1 MISVDIRGLPE
12 VQRMLRNLADEQMPF
27 AISSAL
33 NTAAFAIQKQQKERV
48 PTVFDRPT
56 PLTKGAFRVEKATKQ
71 KQTSV
76 VYVDPKR
83 AVILKTHEEGGKR
96 GDQKLER
103 YLKSKGWLG
112 GGARAVPTDKM
123 PLNSYGN
130 PKAAE
135 VNKIIAGLPAISGIK
150 GDKKRVFV
158 IPAGSLRGGLS
169 PGIYRTLSRS
179 KGAAIMKLYHFVS
192 RAEYQKRLGFE
203 ESARTEAL
211 RILPGL
217 MSAAIERAIRTAR

>member
-1 MISVDIRGLPE
+1 MIRVDIRGLPE
-12 VQRMLRNLADEQMPF
+12 VQRMLRNLAEEQMPY
-27 AISSAL
+27 AMMLTL
-33 NTAAFAIQKQQKERV
+33 NNAAFAIQKQQKERI

-71 KQTSV
+71 KLTSV

-96 GDQKLER
+96 GDQRLEWF
-103 YLKSKGWLG
+103 LKSKGWL
-112 GGARAVPTDKM
+112 AASWRAVPTDKM

-135 VNKIIAGLPAISGIK
+135 VNKIIAGLPTIGGVK

-158 IPAGSLRGGLS
+158 IPAGSQRGGLS
-169 PGIYRTLSRS
+169 PGVYRTLSRS

-192 RAEYQKRLGFE
+192 RTEYQKRLGFE
-203 ESARTEAL
+203 ESARAEAI

-217 MSAAIERAIRTAR
+217 MSAAIERAIRTAM

>member
-1 MISVDIRGLPE
+1 MNIDVVGMAE

-33 NTAAFAIQKQQKERV
+33 NTVAFAIQKDQKTRI

-71 KQTSV
+71 KLTSI

-83 AVILKTHEEGGKR
+83 AVILKTHEEGGHR
-96 GDQKLER
+96 GDQRLEWF
-103 YLKSKGWLG
+103 LKGKGWL
-112 GGARAVPTDKM
+112 ARSDRAVPTDNM

-130 PKAAE
+130 PKVAE
-135 VNKIIAGLPAISGIK
+135 VNKIIAGLPAIGGIK

-179 KGAAIMKLYHFVS
+179 KGAAIAKLYHFVS

-203 ESARTEAL
+203 ASSRAEAI

>member
-1 MISVDIRGLPE
+1 MISIDVRGIAE
-12 VQRMLRNLADEQMPF
+12 VQRMLQNLAEEQLPY

-33 NTAAFAIQKQQKERV
+33 NSTAFAVQKFEKQRL

-56 PLTKGAFRVEKATKQ
+56 PLIKGAFLVEKATKQ
-71 KQTSV
+71 NLTAV

-103 YLKSKGWLG
+103 YLKSKGWLSSSD
-112 GGARAVPTDKM
+112 RAVPTDKM

-135 VNKIIAGLPAISGIK
+135 VNKIIAGLPAIGGIK

-158 IPAGSLRGGLS
+158 IPAVAQRGGLS
-169 PGIYRTLSRS
+169 PGVYRTLSRS
-179 KGAAIMKLYHFVS
+179 GGAAIVKLYHFVS
-192 RAEYQKRLGFE
+192 TAQYQKRLGFE
-203 ESARTEAL
+203 ESARSEAL
-211 RILPGL
+211 RILPEI
-217 MSAAIERAIRTAR
+217 MSAAIDRAIRTAR

>member
-1 MISVDIRGLPE
+1 MINIDIRGLPE
-12 VQRMLRNLADEQMPF
+12 VQSMLRNLAAEQMPF

-83 AVILKTHEEGGKR
+83 EVILKTHEEGGKR

-103 YLKSKGWLG
+103 YLKSKGWL
-112 GGARAVPTDKM
+112 ARSERAVPTDNM

-130 PKAAE
+130 PKVAE
-135 VNKIIAGLPAISGIK
+135 VNKIIAGLPSISGIR
-150 GDKKRVFV
+150 GDRRRHFV
-158 IPAGSLRGGLS
+158 VRGGSGSGLS
-169 PGIYRTLSRS
+169 PGIYRTLSKS
-179 KGAAIMKLYHFVS
+179 GGAAIVKLYHFVS

-203 ESARTEAL
+203 ESSRTEAL
-211 RILPGL
+211 RIFPGI

>member
-1 MISVDIRGLPE
+1 MINVDIRGLPE
-12 VQRMLRNLADEQMPF
+12 VQRMLRNLAEEQMPY
-27 AISSAL
+27 AMMLTL
-33 NTAAFAIQKQQKERV
+33 NNAAFAIQKQQKERI

-71 KQTSV
+71 KLTSI

-96 GDQKLER
+96 GDQRLEWF
-103 YLKSKGWLG
+103 LKSKGWLAG
-112 GGARAVPTDKM
+112 GGRAVPTDKM

-130 PKAAE
+130 PKVAE
-135 VNKIIAGLPAISGIK
+135 VNKIIAGLPAIGGVK
-150 GDKKRVFV
+150 GDKKRHFV
-158 IPAGSLRGGLS
+158 ITDSRRGLS
-169 PGIYRTLSRS
+169 PGVYRTLSRS

-203 ESARTEAL
+203 ESARAEAI
-211 RILPGL
+211 RIFPGL